1 LRWDHG
7 LILIFFHPTRWGQ
20 GVGFLSINDGHPT

>member
-1 LRWDHG
+1 

-20 GVGFLSINDGHPT
+20 GVGFLLINDGQPT

>member
-1 LRWDHG
+1 

-20 GVGFLSINDGHPT
+20 GVGFLSINDGQPI